1 MNAFRLNDLI
11 SRSSKQLP
19 LYGLLESTG
28 LSKHCKKMQIDR
40 GTFQCVGLILQK
52 QRL

>member
-11 SRSSKQLP
+11 FRSSRQLP
-19 LYGLLESTG
+19 LYGLSASTG
-28 LSKHCKKMQIDR
+28 LCKHCKKTQIDK

-52 QRL
+52 QHL